1 MKTCPNCGEILG
13 THVDSCFKCRY
24 DFNIGKVM
32 TMEELKKIRSASIED
47 QKRIIEQVKLEEET
61 KRKEYEKN
69 IREREEQAEKEK
81 LDFVQK
87 LPLYEYATEIIM
99 DNRSGGINQSS
110 LNYTLEKYAKEGW
123 RLHTA
128 LTNEAGKNTSSSG
141 YGGVSVGT
149 NATIDQTI
157 LIFERMISKGS
168 L

>member
-13 THVDSCFKCRY
+13 THADTCFKCRY
-24 DFNIGKVM
+24 DFKLGKVL
-32 TMEELKKIRSASIED
+32 TSAQHHNRQELIEKEREERES
-47 QKRIIEQVKLEEET
+47 

-69 IREREEQAEKEK
+69 IREREEQAKKEK

-128 LTNEAGKNTSSSG
+128 LTNEAGKNTSSIG